1 MDDRLKAKYELLQ
14 ERLGELRS
22 LVVAFSGGV
31 DSTFLLKAAR
41 DLLGDEVLAVT
52 VAAAV
57 HPAAELAEAKELAA
71 AIGVRHIVVDVDALA
86 MPAFQ
91 ENAPDRCYH
100 CKGDVFAQI
109 QRLASEN
116 GIANV
121 ADGTNADD
129 AGDDRPGLKAVA
141 ELGILTPLRDAG
153 LTKADIRELSR
164 ELGLPTWDKPAYA
177 CLATRFPYGTEIT
190 AEKLRMVEQAE
201 AAVRKLGFTAS
212 RVRHH
217 GDVAR
222 VEVRPADIEAAA
234 HPATAA
240 EVVRQLKAIGFRYVT
255 LDLEGY
261 RVGSMSEGVFS
272 GRDGDD

>member
-1 MDDRLKAKYELLQ
+1 MDDRLKARYELLQ
-14 ERLGELRS
+14 DRLGELRS

-234 HPATAA
+234 RPATAA

-255 LDLEGY
+255 LDLAGY

>member
-1 MDDRLKAKYELLQ
+1 MDDRLKARYELLQ
-14 ERLGELRS
+14 DRLGELRS

-201 AAVRKLGFTAS
+201 AAVRKLGFAAS

-234 HPATAA
+234 RPATAA

-255 LDLEGY
+255 LDLAGY

>member
-1 MDDRLKAKYELLQ
+1 MDDRLKARYELLQ
-14 ERLGELRS
+14 DRLGELRS

-201 AAVRKLGFTAS
+201 AAVRKLGFAAS

-234 HPATAA
+234 RPATAA

>member
-14 ERLGELRS
+14 DRLGEVGS

-41 DLLGDEVLAVT
+41 DVLGDEVLAVT

-57 HPAAELAEAKELAA
+57 HPAEELAEAKELAA
-71 AIGVRHIVVDVDALA
+71 AIGARHIVVDVDALA

-116 GIANV
+116 GIADV

-190 AEKLRMVEQAE
+190 AAKLRMVEQAE
-201 AAVRKLGFTAS
+201 AAIRKLGFTAS

-234 HPATAA
+234 RPATAA
-240 EVVRQLKAIGFRYVT
+240 KLVRQLKAIGFRYVT